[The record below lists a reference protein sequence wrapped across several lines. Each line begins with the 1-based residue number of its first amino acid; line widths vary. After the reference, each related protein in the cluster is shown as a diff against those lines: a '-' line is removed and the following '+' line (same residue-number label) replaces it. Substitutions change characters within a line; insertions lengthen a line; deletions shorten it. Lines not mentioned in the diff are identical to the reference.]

1 METSGK
7 IASFHKEEEED
18 QERER
23 RMCSVSELEVAELRA
38 RWIC

>member
-1 METSGK
+1 METSRK
-7 IASFHKEEEED
+7 IASFHKEEED